1 MASSDP
7 SASGPDDARQSA
19 DEKAAAPQSA
29 VSHPLIAIAWMMGAL
44 LSFTAMAVAV
54 RELTSGM
61 HAFQMLFIR
70 SVIGVGILAALLS
83 VKGWGQLRSRRLL
96 GHALRN
102 VIHFVGQTSWIFGIA
117 LLPLATVSAIEFST
131 PVWAAVLAVA
141 FLGERMHTGRWIALA
156 CGFVGIL
163 IILRP
168 GLEEAAPIL
177 SAGALIMLLCTFC
190 FGATNVVTKWLTRSE
205 SALAILF
212 YMVTMQSLFGAVAS
226 AFVWVPV
233 QPADWSWLLLLSV
246 TGLSAH
252 YSLVRAFAAADVAF
266 VAPFEFLRLPLV
278 AVIALLLYAEPF
290 ELATLLGAA
299 LIFGGNY
306 YSLRRERQRK

>member
-1 MASSDP
+1 MAPKDHP
-7 SASGPDDARQSA
+7 SASGP
-19 DEKAAAPQSA
+19 AAARPSA
-29 VSHPLIAIAWMMGAL
+29 SHQAADSHPLVAIAWMMGAL
-44 LSFTAMAVAV
+44 LSFTVMAVAV

-70 SVIGVGILAALLS
+70 SIIGVAILAALLS
-83 VKGWGQLRSRRLL
+83 VKGWGQLRTDRLL

-131 PVWAAVLAVA
+131 PVWAAVLAVI
-141 FLGERMHTGRWIALA
+141 FLRERMHAGRWVALI
-156 CGFVGIL
+156 CGVVGML
-163 IILRP
+163 VILRP
-168 GLEEAAPIL
+168 GLDAVGPIL

-190 FGATNVVTKWLTRSE
+190 FGATNVATKWLTRTE

-212 YMVTMQSLFGAVAS
+212 YMVAMQSLFGAVAS
-226 AFVWVPV
+226 VFVWVPV
-233 QPADWSWLLLLSV
+233 APDDWTWLLLLSV

-290 ELATLLGAA
+290 ELITLLGAA
-299 LIFGGNY
+299 VIFGGNY
-306 YSLRRERQRK
+306 YSLRRERQAK